1 MLYRCDV
8 VIWLARDGLRY
19 KEGSTRILKALF
31 NQLNILVQPWLRP
44 VLLNNIGI
52 IEIERPREKVSIHVI
67 DPSLTLDPLQ
77 ILFPPHFLD
86 AF

>member
-1 MLYRCDV
+1 M

-31 NQLNILVQPWLRP
+31 NQLNILVKPWLRP

-67 DPSLTLDPLQ
+67 DPSLTLGSLH
-77 ILFPPHFLD
+77 ILFPPHFLE